1 MIDPSFEMLGLSPDC
16 LKALLHEG
24 YAKPTPIQQ
33 QSIPSLLEG
42 RDLLGC
48 AQTGTGKTAAFALPI
63 IQRLSADH
71 RKLQPRQVRSLVV
84 APTRELAA
92 QIDASFAAYGRHS
105 GLSRACVY
113 GGVGKVPQVR
123 ALSRG
128 VDVLVAT
135 PGRLLDLH
143 HDGALSLAAV
153 EIVVFDEADRML
165 DMGFIHDVRKII
177 ALLPKQRQTL
187 LFSATMPTEIEG
199 LATGLLNKPV
209 RVSIEPDKPAVES
222 IAQTLYYVE
231 KGAKRELLAHLV
243 EELNVFRAIVFS
255 RTKHGA
261 DRIAR
266 GLHAAGIQA
275 GVIHANKGQGNRTRT
290 MEAFRGGET
299 RILVATDIAA
309 RGIDV
314 DDISHVFN
322 FDLPT
327 EPETYVHR
335 IGRTARA
342 GASGAAISFCD
353 TEEKKLLR
361 QVEHLLG
368 RGIPVVREHRYA
380 GVQGEDHREPGEQRF
395 GRGGRPD
402 GVRPPVRREDRAP
415 RADRPARTDR
425 APRAGQAPSQD
436 RSPRSERGERPTS
449 ERPSDAQRGNR
460 GSPDGHGRP
469 AAGRPDRP
477 AGGSGPRPASER
489 PSGDRPARGGG
500 QGRSAGRGQHLVN
513 PQSLSAIQKAV
524 AAATGSYRSASSKP
538 RSPGRS
544 GAPDKELPED

>member
-1 MIDPSFEMLGLSPDC
+1 LMIDPSFEMLGLSPDC

-63 IQRLSADH
+63 IHRLSADH

-266 GLHAAGIQA
+266 GLHAAG
-275 GVIHANKGQGNRTRT
+275 R
-290 MEAFRGGET
+290 
-299 RILVATDIAA
+299 
-309 RGIDV
+309 
-314 DDISHVFN
+314 
-322 FDLPT
+322 
-327 EPETYVHR
+327 
-335 IGRTARA
+335 
-342 GASGAAISFCD
+342 
-353 TEEKKLLR
+353 
-361 QVEHLLG
+361 
-368 RGIPVVREHRYA
+368 REHR
-380 GVQGEDHREPGEQRF
+380 R
-395 GRGGRPD
+395 
-402 GVRPPVRREDRAP
+402 
-415 RADRPARTDR
+415 
-425 APRAGQAPSQD
+425 
-436 RSPRSERGERPTS
+436 
-449 ERPSDAQRGNR
+449 
-460 GSPDGHGRP
+460 GHGI
-469 AAGRPDRP
+469 
-477 AGGSGPRPASER
+477 
-489 PSGDRPARGGG
+489 
-500 QGRSAGRGQHLVN
+500 
-513 PQSLSAIQKAV
+513 PQPPLFNINLLFSQRV
-524 AAATGSYRSASSKP
+524 H
-538 RSPGRS
+538 
-544 GAPDKELPED
+544 